1 MKVPVP
7 IRVYA
12 DFECINQP
20 QNIPNVL
27 FNQIPIAVGFYVIS
41 PFGNKYS
48 SYFGTDC
55 TKWFVKEMLKLELEA
70 NKYFKTNLELQI
82 TPEEEESFQHS
93 TICWLCENSLNNTEC
108 TKVRDHDHLTGK
120 YRGAA
125 HNICNIQ
132 SQQRSSS
139 FVPIFFHN
147 FSGYDCHLIF
157 EELLTEAYNQ
167 NYNPTIIPKSLEN
180 YVSVQVGCLRFLD

>member
-12 DFECINQP
+12 DFECNNQP
-20 QNIPNVL
+20 QNNPKVL
-27 FNQIPIAVGFYVIS
+27 YKQIPIAVRFYVIS

-55 TKWFVKEMLKLELEA
+55 TKWFVTEMLKLELEA

-93 TICWLCENSLNNTEC
+93 TICWLCEN
-108 TKVRDHDHLTGK
+108 
-120 YRGAA
+120 
-125 HNICNIQ
+125 
-132 SQQRSSS
+132 
-139 FVPIFFHN
+139 
-147 FSGYDCHLIF
+147 
-157 EELLTEAYNQ
+157 
-167 NYNPTIIPKSLEN
+167 
-180 YVSVQVGCLRFLD
+180 